1 MQVPLQIHFDDMDRS
16 EAIEQAIREKLEKLE
31 RFAPDIVSCRV
42 TVAAPHKHHRHG
54 RLYHV
59 AVDVRVP
66 GGEVMAN
73 RDPGAHHS
81 HEDVYVALRDAFNA
95 AQRQLQDIV
104 RIQRGKVKA
113 HQPSPEGTIAEL
125 HAEQDFGRIS
135 TADGR
140 LVYFHRNSVIDAD
153 FDQLKVGMPVRFH
166 EEEGA
171 QGPQA
176 STMHVI
182 EKARSL

>member
-1 MQVPLQIHFDDMDRS
+1 MQVPLQIHFDNMDHS

-59 AVDVRVP
+59 AVDARVP
-66 GGEVMAN
+66 GGEVVAN
-73 RDPGAHHS
+73 RGPAEHHA
-81 HEDVYVALRDAFNA
+81 HEDVYVAIRDAFNA

-104 RIQRGKVKA
+104 RIQRGKVKT
-113 HQPSPEGTIAEL
+113 HEPPPEGTVAEL
-125 HAEQDFGRIS
+125 HTGQNFGRIS

-140 LVYFHRNSVIDAD
+140 LIYFHRNSVIDAD
-153 FDQLKVGMPVRFH
+153 FDQLKVGTRVRFH
-166 EEEGA
+166 EETGA

-176 STMHVI
+176 STVHVTD
-182 EKARSL
+182 KA